1 MIRKKKSQNLIKKQT
16 KIQSR
21 QGGLAYDSKKAG
33 HQKLG
38 DGWGRLENE
47 LQKPLLQTPSPA
59 VLRVGRGADL
69 RNQRKWGWGAGGY
82 GEEAGGTCK

>member
-1 MIRKKKSQNLIKKQT
+1 M
-16 KIQSR
+16 
-21 QGGLAYDSKKAG
+21 AYDSKKAG

-69 RNQRKWGWGAGGY
+69 REIKGNGG
-82 GEEAGGTCK
+82 GVLEDMGKRQEGRVSEELPTHFLKPRF